1 MEKSKKTSLIGAGV
15 LIAVAVVIAVIGA
28 IFLKPEPEILMG
40 EVNAAEYRVS
50 GKVPGRIEALLVHEG
65 DMVHEGDTL
74 VIINSPEVS
83 AKMEQ
88 AQAARAAA
96 SAQSNKA
103 KNGARQQQ
111 IASAYEM
118 WQKAQVGVDITKK
131 SLDRTQT
138 LFDKKVISA
147 QKRDEVEAQYKAAVA
162 TANAA
167 KLQYDMACEGAQTED
182 KTAAQALV
190 AKANGAIAEVES
202 YLGERYLV
210 APCDGEIV
218 EVYPKRTEL
227 VGTGSPVMSI
237 LDMSDVWFS
246 FSVRED
252 QLQGIKVGDILEVS
266 IPALGE
272 QTYKAKVTY
281 LRAMASYATWRATKN
296 NGQYDV
302 KSFDVKLIP
311 IDKIENLRPGMTALI
326 KDLAK
331 QQK

>member
-302 KSFDVKLIP
+302 KSFDVKLVP

>member
-1 MEKSKKTSLIGAGV
+1 MENAKKSSLIGAGV
-15 LIAVAVVIAVIGA
+15 LIAVVVVIAVIGA
-28 IFLKPEPEILMG
+28 IFLKPEPEVLMG
-40 EVNAAEYRVS
+40 DVNAAEYRVS
-50 GKVPGRIEALLVHEG
+50 GKVPGRVEALLVKEG
-65 DMVHEGDTL
+65 DFVKEGDTL

-96 SAQSNKA
+96 SAQSSKA

-131 SLDRTQT
+131 SLDRTQI

-167 KLQYDMACEGAQTED
+167 KLQYEMACEGAQDED
-182 KTAAQALV
+182 KAAAQALV
-190 AKANGAIAEVES
+190 AKANGAIAEVSS
-202 YLGERYLV
+202 YMGERYLV
-210 APCDGEIV
+210 APCDGEVV

-227 VGTGSPVMSI
+227 IGTGSPVMSI
-237 LDMSDVWFS
+237 LDMNDVWFS
-246 FSVRED
+246 FSIRED
-252 QLQGIKVGDILEVS
+252 QLQGIAVGDVLDVN

-272 QTYKAKVTY
+272 QTYKAQVTY
-281 LRAMASYATWRATKN
+281 MKAMASYATWRATKN

-302 KSFDVKLIP
+302 KSFDIKLVP
-311 IDKIENLRPGMTALI
+311 VDKIEKLRPGMTALI
-326 KDLAK
+326 KNLGK
-331 QQK
+331 